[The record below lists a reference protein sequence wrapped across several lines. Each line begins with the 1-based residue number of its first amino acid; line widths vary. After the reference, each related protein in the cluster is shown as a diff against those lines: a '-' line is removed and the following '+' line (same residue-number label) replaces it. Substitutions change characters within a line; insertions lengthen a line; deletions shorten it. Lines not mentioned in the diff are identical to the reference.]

1 MHNIGRAFRAS
12 YQAFLSLLTRIFL
25 LDVITEP
32 SARPILAWAGSMVV
46 FGTLVFAWLEDWS
59 YLDSFYFSVVTL
71 ATVGYGD
78 FAPKTDMGKL
88 LDVFFILNGLGVLLA
103 LLNTITEI
111 RRKKMVEAEE
121 KLKQEVEAKAKL
133 AEASPTGKVAA
144 N

>member
-1 MHNIGRAFRAS
+1 MHNIGRGLRAS
-12 YQAFLSLLTRIFL
+12 YHAFLALLTRIFL

-32 SARPILAWAGSMVV
+32 GARPIFAWAGSMVV
-46 FGTLVFAWLEDWS
+46 FGTVAFAWLEDWS

-78 FAPKTDMGKL
+78 FAPTTDMGKL

-111 RRKKMVEAEE
+111 RRKKIVEAEE
-121 KLKQEVEAKAKL
+121 KLKREAEAKAKA
-133 AEASPTGKVAA
+133 AETPHTGKVAVK
-144 N
+144 